1 MKWRNISLVF
11 MREVR
16 DQLRDKRTL
25 FMIAVLPMLLYPALG
40 IGMVQMT
47 VLFSEQPRTV
57 VMLGEEFLPNEPELM
72 DENGFQPFWFSMGER
87 DSEKLKVV
95 SNTRELPPGEG
106 EEYEKH
112 VAERSDMLA
121 TTAEIRDRLLEVRRL
136 DGLRQVENVDGESLA
151 DSPHTDAIKRLRA
164 EVGDLLG
171 ASTIQ
176 VVVIVPDG
184 FSDSLTKMDE
194 LLQERDNEQL
204 KNFDYARPMIIR
216 NSADEKSLIAFERV
230 KEAFRNWEDQILSQ
244 RLTSAGLPSTLHTP
258 VKIDQVDVAVGEQL
272 AANVWSKVFPAMLVI
287 MAVTGA
293 FYPAI
298 DLGAGEKERG
308 TMETLLICPATR
320 AEIVMGKFFTVMLFS
335 VSTALLNLGSMGM
348 TGQYM
353 VSLVGGGG
361 ANSKLAGMAFPPLAS
376 LAWLVVLLLPLA
388 ALFSAVCLALAL
400 FARSSKEGQHYLT
413 PLLMIT
419 MGLTVFCLSPAVEIT
434 PFYSIM
440 PIVNVALLLKGL
452 LLAPL
457 NATPLYVYVIP
468 VLVSSIGYSLL
479 ALWWAIEMF
488 ANERVLFRESERFE
502 PGLWLKH
509 LMREKGATPSFAE
522 GGFCFMMIMFLQF
535 GAMRF
540 MRPDLTEG
548 NAATSMMKLLM
559 IQQLAIV
566 AAPAL
571 VMAFVLTRKP
581 FKTLRIRLPNWKI
594 MAAAIML
601 PLVLHPLT
609 VELQASLNQWFFP
622 ALPES
627 ITKVMSMMGDK
638 DIPLWIVLAVFAL
651 APAICE
657 EVAFRGFILSG
668 FERTRQKRV
677 AIALSALAF
686 GLMHMIPQQVFN
698 ASLLGLVLGL
708 IAVRG
713 RSLLPCIAF
722 HFVYNSLAVLH
733 GRFGTKVPT
742 DNIFGN
748 LFRIQ
753 DGSLR
758 YQPLL
763 LLMSAVVVLGLMRGL
778 IAFQPKADESD
789 EPKIDPV
796 TPLKS
801 TTLTA
806 I

>member
-1 MKWRNISLVF
+1 MKWRNINLVF

-57 VMLGEEFLPNEPELM
+57 VMLGEEFLPDEPKLM
-72 DENGFQPFWFSMGER
+72 DENGFQPSWFSMGER
-87 DSEKLKVV
+87 DSDKLEVV
-95 SNTRELPPGEG
+95 SNTRELPIGTG
-106 EEYEKH
+106 EEYEKQL
-112 VAERSDMLA
+112 AEREEMLQ
-121 TTAEIRDRLLEVRRL
+121 TTAAIRDRLLEVNRL
-136 DGLRQVENVDGESLA
+136 EREAAESEDEA
-151 DSPHTDAIKRLRA
+151 AHEQQNNETIERLRS
-164 EVGDLLG
+164 EVADLLG
-171 ASTIQ
+171 ASVVQ
-176 VVVIVPDG
+176 VVVIIPDG
-184 FSDSLTKMDE
+184 FSDSLAKMDE
-194 LLQERDNEQL
+194 LLQQRDNELLQ
-204 KNFDYARPMIIR
+204 NFDYPRPMIIR

-230 KEAFRNWEDQILSQ
+230 KEAFRNWEDEILSN
-244 RLTSAGLPSTLHTP
+244 RLTTAGLPSTLHTP

-272 AANVWSKVFPAMLVI
+272 AANVWSKVFPAMLII
-287 MAVTGA
+287 MSVTGA

-353 VSLVGGGG
+353 VSLIGG
-361 ANSKLAGMAFPPLAS
+361 ANGSAKLAGMTFPPLAS
-376 LAWLVVLLLPLA
+376 LTWLVVLLMPLA
-388 ALFSAVCLALAL
+388 ALFSAICLALAL

-413 PLLMIT
+413 PLLMVT

-434 PFYSIM
+434 PFYSVV

-468 VLVSSIGYSLL
+468 VLISSIGYSLL

-488 ANERVLFRESERFE
+488 ANERVLFREAERFE

-509 LMREKGATPSFAE
+509 LMREKGNTPSFAE
-522 GGFCFMMIMFLQF
+522 GGFCFMIIMFLQF
-535 GAMRF
+535 GAMKF

-548 NAATSMMKLLM
+548 NAATSMMKLLL

-571 VMAFVLTRKP
+571 VMAFVLTRRP
-581 FKTLRIRLPNWKI
+581 FKTLRVRLPHWKI
-594 MAAAIML
+594 LAAAVML

-609 VELQASLNQWFFP
+609 VELQASLSQWFFP

-627 ITKVMSMMGDK
+627 ITRVMSAMGDK
-638 DIPLWIVLAVFAL
+638 NIPLWMVLSVFAL

-668 FERTRQKRV
+668 FERTRKKRV

-686 GLMHMIPQQVFN
+686 GIMHMIPQQVFN

-713 RSLLPCIAF
+713 RSLLPCIVF
-722 HFVYNSLAVLH
+722 HFIYNSLAVLH
-733 GRFGTKVPT
+733 GRFGRDVPT

-748 LFRIQ
+748 LFRIE
-753 DGSLR
+753 DGALR

-763 LLMSAVVVLGLMRGL
+763 LLMSAIVVLALMRGL
-778 IAFQPKADESD
+778 IAFRHADDAEDSST
-789 EPKIDPV
+789 PSV
-796 TPLKS
+796 NPLKS
-801 TTLTA
+801 TTITA
-806 I
+806 V